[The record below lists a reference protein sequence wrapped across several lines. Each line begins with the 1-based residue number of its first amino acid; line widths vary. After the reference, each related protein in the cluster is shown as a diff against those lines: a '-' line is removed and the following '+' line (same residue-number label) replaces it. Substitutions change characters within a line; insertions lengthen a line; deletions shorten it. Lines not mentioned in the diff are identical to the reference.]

1 MDAMERGTR
10 QKREEQPE
18 PYFDPNWEWKPD
30 WESDQDPEPISSW
43 GKEYDA
49 ESGAEEPYGWEDSEG
64 IQYDS
69 YLCLTVFY

>member
-10 QKREEQPE
+10 QKRREQPGQPE
-18 PYFDPNWEWKPD
+18 PSFDPNWEWKPD

-49 ESGAEEPYGWEDSEG
+49 ESGAEEPYGWEDSEE
-64 IQYDS
+64 IR
-69 YLCLTVFY
+69 CV